1 MQGIGHRG
9 TRMYVDTE
17 ARAHM
22 WSSIKRGL
30 CYRPQYN
37 RNLFACD
44 ATFKKGH
51 LILGRC
57 HMRLY
62 RCICLNVYMS
72 PRM

>member
-44 ATFKKGH
+44 ATFKKGT
-51 LILGRC
+51 
-57 HMRLY
+57 
-62 RCICLNVYMS
+62 
-72 PRM
+72 